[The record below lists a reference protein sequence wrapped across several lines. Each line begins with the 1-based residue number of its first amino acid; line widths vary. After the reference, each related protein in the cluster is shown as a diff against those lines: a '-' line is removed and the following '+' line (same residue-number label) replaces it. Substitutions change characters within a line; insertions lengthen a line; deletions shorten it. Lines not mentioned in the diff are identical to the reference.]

1 MNWRGRL
8 LNTVKRKRLLNCLG
22 VLLVPFAALG
32 LASQSATAIPLTFA
46 WNAWQDWPSGTTIEL
61 EANGVTADGITAT
74 QHTIDVP
81 VQPGEVI
88 SARARAIPPTGY
100 QCGDPLGSCE
110 SSDWATLA
118 QTLPAVPTN
127 VWGNIETIGGNP
139 MALSIAELTSGS
151 GTSNPGTT
159 ASISPTSGRQWLASV
174 AVSVVGGYVTTSS
187 DTVAITGAGLT
198 WTAVGQVKVFGS
210 RRGIYVLKGTGTPS
224 SGALTITFT
233 PGAGATF
240 ESFKWGIVEITDTD
254 ATPYG
259 TAYTNTSGSGTAASV
274 TVSETPDAGD
284 FVFFVHAQEDNNTD
298 SLNSELDTSLIR
310 VGNTTGARRFGI
322 SYDTSPDSTPVP
334 GVTWTGSCAWA
345 AIGFVINAG
354 SSAATVSPNDM
365 LHAQSMDAATLLQ
378 AHILS
383 VAELLHSQALDNA
396 TITQAFTL
404 TPSDAINTQAIDPTT
419 LLQQSFI
426 SPSELLQINSMDA
439 TTLLQAHTLAITD
452 LLHYQSIDNATIT
465 QASTLTP
472 NDALNAQALDAT
484 TLLQQSVISPADLL
498 QGNTLDAT
506 TLIQAHTLAIA
517 DITHA
522 QTLDNVSLVV
532 AGDISPDEMMT
543 GQAMDAP
550 LLLQAHIISPND
562 ALNAQSIDSPVI
574 VQSNVL
580 IPAGMDHAVI
590 LDSPVIVQANVIS
603 PSELLTAQAVDNVT
617 LAVFGSLS
625 VADVLTAQAI
635 ESPGLTQAH
644 TITPAELTHVNSIDA
659 TTLLQGFIL
668 IPADLLHGQAMEGA
682 LLDVIFGLSPADL
695 LNAQGIESPG
705 LIQAH
710 AIFPADLL
718 QANRFDV
725 AGISSGLLQV
735 PTGRAIVLGAS
746 ARYVLLTPADR
757 FILLTKST

>member
-1 MNWRGRL
+1 MNWKKRL
-8 LNTVKRKRLLNCLG
+8 SNTVIQGKLWNCLG
-22 VLLVPFAALG
+22 VLLALCAALVLG
-32 LASQSATAIPLTFA
+32 LQSATALPLTFA
-46 WNAWQDWPSGTTIEL
+46 WDAGQNWPNGTNVEL
-61 EANGVTADGITAT
+61 EVNGITANAIAAT
-74 QHTIDVP
+74 QYTLDVP

-88 SARARAIPPTGY
+88 SARVRAIPPSGY
-100 QCGDPLGSCE
+100 ECGDPLSLCPP
-110 SSDWATLA
+110 SDWTTLA
-118 QTLPAVPTN
+118 QTLPAVPTG
-127 VWGNIETIGGNP
+127 VWGNIEQIGGNP
-139 MALSIAELTSGS
+139 MALSIATLTSGS

-159 ASISPTSGRQWLASV
+159 ASISPTSGRQWLAAV
-174 AVSVVGGYVTTSS
+174 AVSVAGGYETASGDDLS
-187 DTVAITGAGLT
+187 ISGAGLT

-210 RRGIYVLKGTGTPS
+210 RRALYVLKGTGTPS
-224 SGALTITFT
+224 SGALSITFT
-233 PGAGATF
+233 TSAGAVF
-240 ESFKWGIVEITDTD
+240 ESYKWGIVEITSTD

-274 TVSETPDAGD
+274 TVSTTPDAGD

-310 VGNTTGARRFGI
+310 IGNATGARRFGI

-378 AHILS
+378 AHILA
-383 VAELLHSQALDNA
+383 VAELLHSQSLDNA
-396 TITQAFTL
+396 TLTQAFTL

-419 LLQQSFI
+419 LLQQSVI
-426 SPSELLQINSMDA
+426 SPS
-439 TTLLQAHTLAITD
+439 
-452 LLHYQSIDNATIT
+452 
-465 QASTLTP
+465 
-472 NDALNAQALDAT
+472 
-484 TLLQQSVISPADLL
+484 DLL

-517 DITHA
+517 DLLHA
-522 QTLDNVSLVV
+522 QTMDNLALVV
-532 AGDISPDEMMT
+532 SGDITPDEMMT
-543 GQAMDAP
+543 AQAIDEP

-562 ALNAQSIDSPVI
+562 SLNAQSIDSPVI

-590 LDSPVIVQANVIS
+590 MDSPIIVQANVIS
-603 PSELLTAQAVDNVT
+603 PSELLTAQLVDNVT
-617 LAVFGSLS
+617 LSVLGSLS
-625 VADVLTAQAI
+625 VDDLLNSQAI
-635 ESPGLTQAH
+635 ESPVLTQAH
-644 TITPAELTHVNSIDA
+644 TIAPAELTHVNSIDA
-659 TTLLQGFIL
+659 PELFQGFIL
-668 IPADLLHGQAMEGA
+668 VPADLLHEQAIDGA

-695 LNAQGIESPG
+695 LHAQGMDSPE

-710 AIFPADLL
+710 VIFPADLL

-746 ARYVLLTPADR
+746 DRYVLLTPADR
-757 FILLTKST
+757 FILLTPSTRVVV